1 MQNQERLFGMLRNNS
16 KKKNNLTILTMFLYS
31 KLDWNLIYSCCMGEP
46 QPLKFISKKD
56 SVFREEKEVLP
67 SVSFKEAV
75 DFVFDQNPELAEIG
89 TQEEYMQ
96 FLETI
101 FPNSLLQNPVYHET
115 KSDWFKTEKFSKEK
129 IGQTDA
135 GYYGKG
141 FYFSTQP
148 GISGGYGHNEFLSVL
163 NVKNPK
169 YHIDT
174 HTVGKQI
181 LSGLTKQESRNIAVS
196 WLEKQIQHYE
206 KELEDLKNGFI
217 RKHNDIPKDV
227 DFETYW
233 ENKRIETIQNVSN
246 LSQEYKGQ
254 LKNIDTII
262 NEYYSHDGFLTSD
275 NLANYEEIL
284 IREEDQIH
292 VLGSNED
299 VKKFGEF
306 IEREKIRS

>member
-1 MQNQERLFGMLRNNS
+1 
-16 KKKNNLTILTMFLYS
+16 
-31 KLDWNLIYSCCMGEP
+31 
-46 QPLKFISKKD
+46 
-56 SVFREEKEVLP
+56 
-67 SVSFKEAV
+67 
-75 DFVFDQNPELAEIG
+75 
-89 TQEEYMQ
+89 MQ